1 MTLSGKLWR
10 VVEGQHVVATRS
22 LVDSTEEHDLL
33 ERMID
38 AAKPAAPTEKE
49 FAGLHYLL
57 TTPFR
62 YPPLRHGSR
71 FATRFERSIFYGSV
85 ELRAAF
91 AETAYYRLLFLE
103 GTAAELEPI
112 DTDLSAFQIGYRTSK
127 GLDLTRPPY
136 EAKRAAI
143 SAPDRY
149 DASQKLGADMRES
162 GIEAFRYF
170 SARDAEDGIN
180 LGLFTPRA
188 FSAKRPGV
196 LQVWKA
202 TATRAAVEVR
212 RHDLLHPET
221 FAYPRESFLVRGR
234 LPRPAV

>member
-1 MTLSGKLWR
+1 MTLSGIKALSGKLWR
-10 VVEGQHVVATRS
+10 VVEGQHVIATRG

-38 AAKPAAPTEKE
+38 AAKPAAPDEKE

-57 TTPFR
+57 STPFR

-71 FATRFERSIFYGSV
+71 FATRHDRSIFYGST
-85 ELRAAF
+85 ELRSAF

-103 GTAAELEPI
+103 GTAAHLEPV
-112 DTDLSAFQIGYRTSK
+112 DTDLSAFQVGYRTSK
-127 GLDLTRPPY
+127 GLDLTRDPSV
-136 EAKRAAI
+136 

-149 DASQKLGADMRES
+149 DGSQKLGARMREA
-162 GIEAFRYF
+162 GVEAFRYA
-170 SARDAEDGIN
+170 SAREAEGVN
-180 LGLFTPRA
+180 VGLFTPRA
-188 FSAKRPGV
+188 FTSKRPGAM
-196 LQVWKA
+196 QVWKA
-202 TATRAAVEVR
+202 AASRAAVEIR

-221 FAYPRESFLVRGR
+221 FVYPRQQFLVRGV